1 VLVNG
6 SWDDFLLIKQ
16 KIVERDSS
24 LKLDCKSGFQPK
36 KNMSPTGPPWLRPLV
51 EPSDFD
57 AYFVKTDLG
66 SFNWNQNLRRRPD
79 RIFEGNRIIVA
90 VRPTGEDQYRLRCAR
105 ISGSEV
111 FKHDIL
117 CVTAQKNDHPINDYT
132 TLLGILNSSFTGYF
146 TYLTSTQWGKG
157 DLKRSTLRNKE
168 LEQIPIPPLTEND
181 PRVSALA
188 EAVAEMERRK
198 RDPFDI
204 HLESLQAQIDQLVF
218 EIYGLLEFEK
228 AIIGEFYDLNV
239 HRKDAL
245 VTDHD
250 LMIYTE
256 KFKSVFEL
264 VLAEHLTLCCE
275 YKISRQFG
283 AFVCFSIQEQNALAT
298 AIRPSSMSDEMIF
311 DAIKQAQLIE
321 AYGSNRLNELPT
333 RVYTSERFFLI
344 KSHFFR
350 DWTVRQAIEDANEE
364 VKTLMQ
370 EATVG

>member
-1 VLVNG
+1 
-6 SWDDFLLIKQ
+6 
-16 KIVERDSS
+16 
-24 LKLDCKSGFQPK
+24 
-36 KNMSPTGPPWLRPLV
+36 M
-51 EPSDFD
+51 
-57 AYFVKTDLG
+57 
-66 SFNWNQNLRRRPD
+66 
-79 RIFEGNRIIVA
+79 
-90 VRPTGEDQYRLRCAR
+90 
-105 ISGSEV
+105 
-111 FKHDIL
+111 
-117 CVTAQKNDHPINDYT
+117 
-132 TLLGILNSSFTGYF
+132 NSSFTGYF

-181 PRVSALA
+181 PRVSVLA

-264 VLAEHLTLCCE
+264 VLAN
-275 YKISRQFG
+275 I
-283 AFVCFSIQEQNALAT
+283 
-298 AIRPSSMSDEMIF
+298 
-311 DAIKQAQLIE
+311 
-321 AYGSNRLNELPT
+321 
-333 RVYTSERFFLI
+333 
-344 KSHFFR
+344 
-350 DWTVRQAIEDANEE
+350 
-364 VKTLMQ
+364 
-370 EATVG
+370 

>member
-1 VLVNG
+1 
-6 SWDDFLLIKQ
+6 
-16 KIVERDSS
+16 
-24 LKLDCKSGFQPK
+24 
-36 KNMSPTGPPWLRPLV
+36 M
-51 EPSDFD
+51 
-57 AYFVKTDLG
+57 
-66 SFNWNQNLRRRPD
+66 
-79 RIFEGNRIIVA
+79 
-90 VRPTGEDQYRLRCAR
+90 
-105 ISGSEV
+105 
-111 FKHDIL
+111 
-117 CVTAQKNDHPINDYT
+117 
-132 TLLGILNSSFTGYF
+132 
-146 TYLTSTQWGKG
+146 
-157 DLKRSTLRNKE
+157 
-168 LEQIPIPPLTEND
+168 
-181 PRVSALA
+181 
-188 EAVAEMERRK
+188 AEMERRK